1 MRAELSTAMRDK
13 LINIAAEQQLLGA
26 MLTDDRTID
35 KLGAVLST
43 DLFGDPVH
51 GRICEQIM
59 QRHRRGEFVSPVT
72 LRLWAEADQGVT
84 ELGGP
89 AYLVRLAGSAVATF
103 AVGDYATMLDGLR
116 AKRAI
121 AAAAEQALEA
131 LADDETDAATVSAR
145 LEASLGLA
153 GGMAAASKPVSAM
166 AATTTALQRVSDAQA
181 GNQPRGVRVRVPE
194 LGSIVP
200 VLRPGQLILL
210 GGRPSMGKA
219 QPLGAMVKTEAG
231 WKRMGEIVVG
241 DRLASVDGGIS
252 EVTGVFPQ
260 GERQIYR
267 VTFSDGRST
276 RCCGEHLW
284 RIESSKLNGPAVVST
299 DQVARM
305 IATERF
311 RRRLYVPLA
320 SGDFGGGD
328 LPIDAWLLGAII
340 GNGSTRNSTIRFYD
354 QHNETVERV
363 RATIPAGHDLNRV
376 GEIDYSIT
384 TPRGRPNVMMAD
396 LGALGLR
403 GKASYQKFIPESYL
417 NASREDRL
425 SLLRGLIDT
434 DGWVETFGAVRY
446 STSSPEL
453 AKGVQR
459 LVWSLGGVCSIAE
472 KEVFAVVGGKRRKGL
487 PHFVLSIR
495 HPDPQ
500 SLALLEKKR
509 VRCRRSKPVRLTIVS
524 VEPDGVEPAQ
534 CISVSHPSRLYL
546 TDDYIVTHNTAVAL
560 EIARHAAEQVAGSG
574 AVCFASLEMPADD
587 MMLRIMSSGTGERG
601 NGVPYSMME
610 QGDLTQRQMGDV
622 VASAREAS
630 ILPIE
635 FLPASYRDVGALY
648 AGAKQ
653 VAAKHGAVSL
663 VVVDYLQLLRSQ
675 ARSRYEQITE
685 ISIALKSL
693 ALQLDCPV
701 LALTQ
706 LSRQCEARDDKRPQ
720 MQDLRDSG
728 QLEQD
733 ADTVIFCYREDYYLA
748 REEPRLDGTREA
760 SDAHAAWMAGMD
772 AQRNRLEL
780 IVAKQRQGQIGTAHL
795 RFNPALNLFWVAQ

>member
-1 MRAELSTAMRDK
+1 MRAELSTEMRNK
-13 LINIAAEQQLLGA
+13 LINAAAEQQLLGA
-26 MLTDDRTID
+26 MLTDDRTVD
-35 KLGAVLST
+35 KLGAVLSPE
-43 DLFGDPVH
+43 LFGDPVH

-72 LRLWAEADQGVT
+72 LRLWAEADPGVT

-89 AYLVRLAGSAVATF
+89 AYLVRLAGAAVATF
-103 AVGDYATMLDGLR
+103 AVRDYAALLDGLR
-116 AKRAI
+116 AKRAL

-145 LEASLGLA
+145 LEAALGLA
-153 GGMAAASKPVSAM
+153 GSEASASKPVSAM

-181 GNQPRGVRVRVPE
+181 GNLPRGVKVRVPE
-194 LGSIVP
+194 LGAIVP

-210 GGRPSMGKA
+210 GGRPSMGK
-219 QPLGAMVKTEAG
+219 
-231 WKRMGEIVVG
+231 
-241 DRLASVDGGIS
+241 S
-252 EVTGVFPQ
+252 
-260 GERQIYR
+260 
-267 VTFSDGRST
+267 
-276 RCCGEHLW
+276 
-284 RIESSKLNGPAVVST
+284 
-299 DQVARM
+299 
-305 IATERF
+305 
-311 RRRLYVPLA
+311 
-320 SGDFGGGD
+320 
-328 LPIDAWLLGAII
+328 
-340 GNGSTRNSTIRFYD
+340 
-354 QHNETVERV
+354 
-363 RATIPAGHDLNRV
+363 
-376 GEIDYSIT
+376 
-384 TPRGRPNVMMAD
+384 
-396 LGALGLR
+396 
-403 GKASYQKFIPESYL
+403 
-417 NASREDRL
+417 
-425 SLLRGLIDT
+425 
-434 DGWVETFGAVRY
+434 
-446 STSSPEL
+446 
-453 AKGVQR
+453 
-459 LVWSLGGVCSIAE
+459 
-472 KEVFAVVGGKRRKGL
+472 
-487 PHFVLSIR
+487 
-495 HPDPQ
+495 
-500 SLALLEKKR
+500 
-509 VRCRRSKPVRLTIVS
+509 
-524 VEPDGVEPAQ
+524 
-534 CISVSHPSRLYL
+534 
-546 TDDYIVTHNTAVAL
+546 AVAL

-587 MMLRIMSSGTGERG
+587 MMLRIVSSGTGERG

-635 FLPASYRDVGALY
+635 FLPATYRDVGALY

-685 ISIALKSL
+685 ISIALKAL

-760 SDAHAAWMAGMD
+760 SEAHAAWMAGMD

-795 RFNPALNLFWVAQ
+795 RFNPALNLFWGA